1 MKKKNYLTP
10 TIQII
15 EMGHDAVMA
24 ATSWYDGHGEWH
36 EVKEDNPKDDEG
48 ENPYAKSSF
57 GCDWT
62 NGCDWTE

>member
-10 TIQII
+10 AIQIM

-24 ATSWYDGHGEWH
+24 TDSWNDGYGKWH
-36 EVKEDNPKDDEG
+36 KVIEGTPKEEEEEEELDA
-48 ENPYAKSSF
+48 YAKF

-62 NGCDWTE
+62 E

>member
-10 TIQII
+10 AIQIM

-24 ATSWYDGHGEWH
+24 TTSWYDGQGEWH
-36 EVKEDNPKDDEG
+36 EVIEGTPKEEEG
-48 ENPYAKSSF
+48 PDAYAKF

-62 NGCDWTE
+62 E

>member
-10 TIQII
+10 AIQIM

-24 ATSWYDGHGEWH
+24 TTSWYDGHGECH
-36 EVKEDNPKDDEG
+36 EVIEGTPNEDEEELDA
-48 ENPYAKSSF
+48 YAKF

-62 NGCDWTE
+62 E

>member
-10 TIQII
+10 TIQIM

-24 ATSWYDGHGEWH
+24 TDSWYDGYGEWH
-36 EVKEDNPKDDEG
+36 EVKEGTPKEDE
-48 ENPYAKSSF
+48 EPDAYAKF

-62 NGCDWTE
+62 E

>member
-10 TIQII
+10 TTIQIM

-24 ATSWYDGHGEWH
+24 TTSWYDGHGEWH
-36 EVKEDNPKDDEG
+36 GVIEGNPEDDEG
-48 ENPYAKSSF
+48 ENAYAKKF

-62 NGCDWTE
+62 E

>member
-10 TIQII
+10 TIQIM

-24 ATSWYDGHGEWH
+24 STSWNDGHGEWH
-36 EVKEDNPKDDEG
+36 EVKERNPENEEG
-48 ENPYAKSSF
+48 EDAYAKKF

-62 NGCDWTE
+62 EE

>member
-10 TIQII
+10 TIQIM

-24 ATSWYDGHGEWH
+24 TNSWFDGHGEWH
-36 EVKEDNPKDDEG
+36 EVIEGTPKEDKEPDA
-48 ENPYAKSSF
+48 YAKF

-62 NGCDWTE
+62 E

>member
-10 TIQII
+10 TIQIM

-24 ATSWYDGHGEWH
+24 TTSWFDGHEWH
-36 EVKEDNPKDDEG
+36 EVIEGTPEDNE
-48 ENPYAKSSF
+48 ELETYAKF

-62 NGCDWTE
+62 E

>member
-10 TIQII
+10 TIIQIM

-24 ATSWYDGHGEWH
+24 TTSWYDGHGGWH
-36 EVKEDNPKDDEG
+36 EVKEGNPENEEG
-48 ENPYAKSSF
+48 EDAYAKKF

-62 NGCDWTE
+62 E